1 MATLQVFGAG
11 GFARDLARAFTAHGD
26 TVTGF
31 LTSGPPAVDTL
42 DGLPVHQA
50 SASTL
55 AEGPVA
61 IGVFNRESHSDY
73 AAVAAWLRARRPD
86 IPLLWP
92 QDTYARLQP
101 TLGERF
107 WLAAPAQLAAQ
118 AHDIAAARALF
129 DPVSHATFDAL
140 IAFRQHA
147 HDAPP
152 PPDPDLQ
159 YLPDWLAAELATRGP
174 MRLVDGGAYRGE
186 TLTALA
192 ARLPIA
198 QAWSFEPDP
207 DNHAALV
214 AALADWPIPATHIP
228 AGLSDHCGL
237 ADFQAGAGEASHFG
251 GQGGRPTPVVSLDA
265 CLHLA
270 PVNFIKLDV
279 EGQELAVLAGARRT
293 LQRERPTLAIAAYH
307 RWDDLWR
314 LPLFLAELGLGYR
327 LRLGLHGHNSF
338 DTVLYAY

>member
-1 MATLQVFGAG
+1 MALQVFGAG
-11 GFARDLARAFTAHGD
+11 RFGRDLAQAWQARGE
-26 TVTGF
+26 TVLGF
-31 LTSGPPAVDTL
+31 LTSGVPTVAAL
-42 DGLPVHQA
+42 DGLPVRQA
-50 SASTL
+50 SAVTL
-55 AEGPVA
+55 AASPVA
-61 IGVFNRESHSDY
+61 IGVFNREAHSDY
-73 AAVAAWLRARRPD
+73 RSLAASLRALAPGVE
-86 IPLLWP
+86 LLWP
-92 QDTYARLQP
+92 QAGFERLQP
-101 TLGERF
+101 ALGERF
-107 WLAAPAQLAAQ
+107 WLADPARIAAQ
-118 AHDIAAARALF
+118 ASDIAAARALF
-129 DPVSHATFDAL
+129 DPLSHATFDAL

-147 HDAPP
+147 FDAPP
-152 PPDPDLQ
+152 PPDAGLQ
-159 YLPDWLAAELATRGP
+159 YLPDWLATELAPRGP
-174 MRLVDGGAYRGE
+174 LRLVDGGAYRGE

-192 ARLPIA
+192 ARLPLA

-207 DNHAALV
+207 ENHAALV
-214 AALADWPIPATHIP
+214 AALADWPVPATHIP
-228 AGLSDHCGL
+228 AGLSDRCGL

-251 GQGGRPTPVVSLDA
+251 GSGGRPTPVVSLDA

>member
-11 GFARDLARAFTAHGD
+11 RFGRDLAQALTAEGQA
-26 TVTGF
+26 VQGF
-31 LTSGPPAVDTL
+31 LTSGVPAVAEI
-42 DGLPVHQA
+42 DGLPVRQA
-50 SASTL
+50 SAATL
-55 AEGPVA
+55 VDGPVA
-61 IGVFNRESHSDY
+61 IGVFNREAHSDY
-73 AAVAAWLRARRPD
+73 RAVAALLRGLNPRVQ
-86 IPLLWP
+86 LVWP
-92 QDTYARLQP
+92 QACYGRLQAR
-101 TLGERF
+101 LGERF
-107 WLAAPAQLAAQ
+107 WLAPPERLDADAD
-118 AHDIAAARALF
+118 DIARARALLE
-129 DPVSHATFDAL
+129 PHSQATFDRL
-140 IAFRQHA
+140 VDFRRHA

-152 PPDPDLQ
+152 RPDAELQ
-159 YLPDWLAAELATRGP
+159 YLPGWLADELAGRGP
-174 MRLVDGGAYRGE
+174 LRLVDGGAYRGE

-198 QAWSFEPDP
+198 QAWTFEPDA

-214 AALADWPIPATHIP
+214 SALAGWPVPAIHIP

-237 ADFQAGAGEASHFG
+237 AGFNAGAGEASHFG
-251 GQGGRPTPVVSLDA
+251 AAGGRPTPIVSLDD

-279 EGQELAVLAGARRT
+279 EGQELAALAGARRT
-293 LQRERPTLAIAAYH
+293 LARERPTLAIAAYH

-314 LPLFLAELGLGYR
+314 LPLFMAELGLGYR